1 MNIKLS
7 EDKKEKILDLIRNH
21 NKLKSEKEYNDI
33 LFQLCYACQE
43 GDLELIYILLSETIE
58 DDSKNFIFNIDK
70 TNKSITF

>member
-7 EDKKEKILDLIRNH
+7 EDKKEKILDLIRNN

-33 LFQLCYACQE
+33 LFQLRYACQE

-58 DDSKNFIFNIDK
+58 EDSKNFIFNIDK
-70 TNKSITF
+70 TN